1 MIERAG
7 AFFLMNISFRTIR
20 NFGLGFLLLI
30 VVLVSIFSYLVM
42 QKTSNSLIF
51 IVTSESVKQDQWRRL
66 SEIVSESKA
75 YLYDY
80 IKGEREVVS
89 PVLLD
94 LEKASSALLGM
105 KNNVKLADKRQAE
118 IISEVLES
126 VKVFKQSVFTLQAEY
141 KKEDRESLSARE
153 MKKLAIDSA
162 NIASQLVWQAY
173 DYMRRDAELYNRS
186 IIAKTAIV
194 KNMLKI
200 ILLLAIS
207 ITFITAL
214 IMTKALAK
222 PIRDLKS
229 AVKRVAE
236 GNLSLDMPVSSKDEF
251 EDLFKSFKQMVVD
264 LRKARAELVD
274 KNYMDSIV
282 ASMNDGLIAIDKQFK
297 IEKVNLAMLSI
308 SGYAEK
314 ELINRQIET
323 VFTENNLVSPG
334 ELESIL
340 KKGGSIRGERN
351 IKTKNGGIVPVYI
364 SLSARKEKSGK
375 SAGII
380 LNIKDISELKKAEEK
395 IIHAASEWRR
405 TFDSISDLI
414 WIHDT
419 DFKFIR
425 VNRALSNL
433 LSIEPKELIGKN
445 CLEFLKKDD
454 KFPADNCLDRKTWE
468 IIKPYAEEI
477 YKKLSG
483 VYYQITTSPLITDTG
498 EFKGVV
504 HIAKDVTEQKKL
516 NDIFFESEKLATIGT
531 LVAEISHEINNP
543 LQIIINHAQLVLMEE
558 SQNNIEEM
566 RESFKIIINEG
577 ARATDIMGRLLR
589 FSKPSIGEV
598 KDVDVNEALAEVIK
612 LIEHQYMI
620 TNVNIN
626 KQFDPLLPRV
636 KVNTRQ
642 IQEIILNLMN
652 NARDAMPK
660 GGDITLYTEKE
671 GNNIKITVADT
682 GEGMSEQ
689 TAKRIFEPFF
699 TTKEKGT
706 GLGLPICRSLI
717 AAHHG
722 ELKLETALGKGTK
735 FIILLPI

>member
-1 MIERAG
+1 
-7 AFFLMNISFRTIR
+7 MNISFRTIR
-20 NFGLGFLLLI
+20 NLGLGFLLLI
-30 VVLVSIFSYLVM
+30 IVLVSVFSYLIM
-42 QKTSNSLIF
+42 RKTADSLFF
-51 IVTSESVKQDQWRRL
+51 IINNESVKQDQWRRL

-94 LEKASSALLGM
+94 LEKASHVLSEM
-105 KNNVKLADKRQAE
+105 KNNIKLVDKRQSE
-118 IISEVLES
+118 IIDEVLES
-126 VKVFKQSVFTLQAEY
+126 VKVFKQSVFTLQSEY
-141 KKEDRESLSARE
+141 KKGDRESLSARE

-173 DYMRRDAELYNRS
+173 DYMSRDVESRNRS
-186 IIAKTAIV
+186 IIAKTAIY
-194 KNMLKI
+194 KNVLKVISVFAI
-200 ILLLAIS
+200 I
-207 ITFITAL
+207 ITLITAF
-214 IMTKALAK
+214 IMNKALAR
-222 PIRDLKS
+222 PIRDLKT

-251 EDLFKSFKQMVVD
+251 EDLFNSFKQMIID
-264 LRKARAELVD
+264 LRNARAELVD

-282 ASMNDGLIAIDKQFK
+282 ASMNDGLIAIDTQFK
-297 IEKVNLAMLSI
+297 IEKVNKAMLSM

-323 VFTENNLVSPG
+323 IFAENNMVSSDELV
-334 ELESIL
+334 SIL
-340 KKGGSIRGERN
+340 KNGGSSRGERN
-351 IKTKNGGIVPVYI
+351 IKTRNGDIVPVYI

-380 LNIKDISELKKAEEK
+380 LNMKDITEQKKAEEK
-395 IIHAASEWRR
+395 IIHAANEWRR

-414 WIHDT
+414 WIHDI

-425 VNRALSNL
+425 VNKALSNL
-433 LSIEPKELIGKN
+433 LNVEPKELVGKN
-445 CLEFLKKDD
+445 CFEFFQKDD
-454 KFPADNCLDRKTWE
+454 KFPSDNCSDRKTWE
-468 IIKPYAEEI
+468 IAKPYAEEI
-477 YKKLSG
+477 HKKLSG
-483 VYYQITTSPLITDTG
+483 VYYQITTSPLINEYG
-498 EFKGVV
+498 EFRGVV

-558 SQNNIEEM
+558 SQNLEEI

-577 ARATDIMGRLLR
+577 ARATDIMARLLK
-589 FSKPSIGEV
+589 FAKPSIGEV
-598 KDVDVNEALAEVIK
+598 KDVDVNESLTEVIK

-620 TNVNIN
+620 INVNIN
-626 KQFDPLLPRV
+626 KQFDPQLPRV
-636 KVNTRQ
+636 KINSRQ

-660 GGDITLYTEKE
+660 GGDITIYTEKE
-671 GNNIKITVADT
+671 GNNIKITVEDT
-682 GEGMSEQ
+682 GGGMSEQ

-717 AAHHG
+717 TAHHG
-722 ELKLETALGKGTK
+722 ELKLESELGKGTK
-735 FIILLPI
+735 AIILLPI